1 MAGGEISNLFVTI
14 GSNVKPLFGGLRS
27 AQSMISGWASNAVK
41 SLNSKLGSGMGGVFQ
56 SFAGNLLASM
66 TVAGAQAGSR
76 FVSMFAQ
83 SVSKASDLNETL
95 SKTRVLLG
103 RSADEAI
110 NLANM
115 LEKKGVASA
124 KDVLDSYTNT
134 YLALVNQ
141 GVPLKKAVELAGQLE
156 QRMADIASQRNIDP
170 KKLREVVASAQ
181 AGEFQTLRQISVF
194 TGADDLKNK
203 RGAGTAGGP
212 AMGQAVIEELL
223 AQTEGA
229 AGDFEAT
236 MYSMANMARANEVKW
251 EAGLTGIG
259 QFFQE
264 AGQAFEFLKSTVLD
278 ALLTSLG
285 DGKLQ
290 EAGNNIYLGLMD
302 LASVFMEFGPQMA
315 SDLGGMI
322 TFVTDVFRGVTQAI
336 KMAFVDPLNLVKAGI
351 AGFGIAI
358 LDAYKYIS
366 SFVGGSGLPIDE
378 WKKSLEDMRINAES
392 GMVDNIIARG
402 DSGFAEKM
410 REKFQA
416 GSGQTGPAANQIQQ
430 PQRQMEKDVK
440 SSRSSLTG
448 LLSDVVGSKDEKL
461 VSINEAQLSAL
472 QVIAGAVSVK
482 GAEKVA
488 GSSLNTISSAMDAAR
503 NKVNAMAVGGI

>member
-1 MAGGEISNLFVTI
+1 MAGGEISNLYVSI
-14 GSNVKPLFGGLRS
+14 GSNVKPLFSGLKS
-27 AQSMISGWASNAVK
+27 AQSMVSGWASSASK
-41 SLNSKLGSGMGGVFQ
+41 SLNSGMGGVFQ
-56 SFAGNLLASM
+56 SFAGNLLANM
-66 TVAGAQAGSR
+66 TAAGAQAGSR
-76 FVSMFAQ
+76 FISMFAQ
-83 SVSKASDLNETL
+83 SVTRASDLNETL

-103 RSADEAI
+103 ESADEAI
-110 NLANM
+110 NLANI
-115 LEKKGVASA
+115 LEKRGVASA

-141 GVPLKKAVELAGQLE
+141 GVPLKKAIELAGQLE

-170 KKLREVVASAQ
+170 KKLRQVVASAQ
-181 AGEFQTLRQISVF
+181 AGEFQALRQISVF
-194 TGADDLKNK
+194 TGAEDLKNK

-212 AMGQAVIEELL
+212 AIGQAVIEELL
-223 AQTEGA
+223 AQTESA
-229 AGDFEAT
+229 AGDFQAT
-236 MYSMANMARANEVKW
+236 MYSMANMSRANEVKW
-251 EAGLTGIG
+251 EAGLAGIG

-264 AGQAFEFLKSTVLD
+264 AGQAFEFLKSTILD
-278 ALLTSLG
+278 SLLSSLG

-392 GMVDNIIARG
+392 GMVDNIVARG
-402 DSGFAEKM
+402 DSNFADKM

-416 GSGQTGPAANQIQQ
+416 GSANNSVVAQTAQQ
-430 PQRQMEKDVK
+430 PQKQMEKEVK
-440 SSRSSLTG
+440 NSRSSLSG
-448 LLSDVVGSKDEKL
+448 LLSDVVGAKDEKL

-472 QVIAGAVSVK
+472 QVIAGAVVSK

-488 GSSLNTISSAMDAAR
+488 GATLNTIS
-503 NKVNAMAVGGI
+503 NAGFSGLRESLGAL